1 MNKEKI
7 YFFRHY
13 VMPVASSWLA
23 NDTYGSV
30 GEQDRGDFEKDFNEI
45 LDLAQSALEDDTLF
59 DAISREKAIGVIN
72 DGRLTKL
79 IDADVAIDSI
89 KRLPHVKPEI
99 TQDQLEEYCK
109 KRCLT
114 VITDDLYYKLTSG
127 SENTA
132 TWLIRKWGDDAKCSN
147 CGHVF
152 KDVYDMDNH
161 DRFCRFCGS
170 KMIGVKGE
178 TK

>member
-1 MNKEKI
+1 MVE
-7 YFFRHY
+7 
-13 VMPVASSWLA
+13 
-23 NDTYGSV
+23 
-30 GEQDRGDFEKDFNEI
+30 
-45 LDLAQSALEDDTLF
+45 
-59 DAISREKAIGVIN
+59 
-72 DGRLTKL
+72 L
-79 IDADVAIDSI
+79 IDMQDVIELAMKYCPDDDGTVQCDGDIRELLDELES
-89 KRLPHVKPEI
+89 LPPVQPEI

-114 VITDDLYYKLTSG
+114 VITDDLLYKLTSG
-127 SENTA
+127 SKNTA

-147 CGHVF
+147 CGHTF

-178 TK
+178 TE